1 MGKKTN
7 KKVMEHTDTR
17 NYGIDILKLTAMFLV
32 VVLHSYSK
40 GVYPRYDAAG
50 INDDIG
56 FFIEALSYCCV
67 NCFAL
72 ASGYLGSVSASF
84 RYRRI
89 ASLWIEAV
97 FYCIVITLFTMHFY
111 PNLIGEDPIK
121 TALMPVTHKTY
132 WYLTAYIGVF
142 FFMPILNAG
151 FKSLSE
157 NQAVITIVGITAVFV
172 GVEYFSKPDL
182 FNLNIG
188 YSVIWLTILYVLG
201 GVLHRAKLE
210 RFFRKGIIYFI
221 LYLVFCLLAWFGK
234 WYNEYQSVLAGEFK
248 ADTIYLQYTSLPI
261 LLSSIFLLLFCTS
274 IKVNNEKAKKV
285 IKLLSSASFGV
296 YLIHVHP
303 LVFSMPFWDKFRV
316 LYSSSPVNMVIM
328 ALVGAILIYVICLG
342 IDVLRIQLFKL
353 LHINR
358 AIDCLADKISSK
370 KGVNCNNNG

>member
-1 MGKKTN
+1 MGKKDIAL
-7 KKVMEHTDTR
+7 TDSR
-17 NYGIDILKLTAMFLV
+17 NYGVDILKLIAMFLV

-72 ASGYLGSVSASF
+72 ASGYLGSISASF

-89 ASLWIEAV
+89 ASLWVQAV
-97 FYCIVITLFTMHFY
+97 FYCIVITIFTMYFY

-142 FFMPILNAG
+142 FFMPILNSG

-157 NQAVITIVGITAVFV
+157 NQAVITIIGIIAVFV
-172 GVEYFSKPDL
+172 GAEYFSKSDL
-182 FNLNIG
+182 FNLSIG
-188 YSVIWLTILYVLG
+188 YSVIWLTVLYVLG
-201 GVLHRAKLE
+201 GALHRAKLE
-210 RFFRKGIIYFI
+210 RFFRKSIVYFI
-221 LYLVFCLLAWFGK
+221 LYLIFCSLAWFGK
-234 WYNEYQSVLAGEFK
+234 WYNEHQSVLAGGFK

-274 IKVNNEKAKKV
+274 IKVNNEKAKKI

-303 LVFSMPFWDKFRV
+303 LVFSMPFWDKFRA
-316 LYSSSPVNMVIM
+316 LYSASPMKMVIS
-328 ALVGAILIYVICLG
+328 ALLGAILIYVVCLS
-342 IDVLRIQLFKL
+342 IDILRIQLFRI
-353 LHINR
+353 LHIDK
-358 AIDCLADKISSK
+358 AIDYLADNVSFKR
-370 KGVNCNNNG
+370 GVNGNRNG